1 MPELPT
7 GTVTFLFTDI
17 EGSTRLLQ
25 ELGEG
30 YRRIQDRHAEIM
42 RAAFVNGHEI
52 RTEGDSFFV
61 VFRSPVDAAR
71 AAVEAQ
77 RALSSEDWPHG
88 APLRVRMGMHT
99 GEGVLGGDDYLGI
112 DVNRAAR
119 IAAAG
124 HGGQVLISDATRGLV
139 EHSLPEGVALRDLG
153 LHRLKDIGHPE
164 RMHDLVIDGLAA
176 DFPPIRTLDVRPTN
190 LPPLR
195 TSFVGRER
203 ELAEISELLAA
214 TRLLTL
220 TGPGGTGK
228 TRLALRVAEDLL
240 ERFSD
245 GVFFVDLAPLTD
257 PALVLGEIASTLR
270 ILEGPGRAVADTLA
284 EQLRDREMLLVLDN
298 MEQLVQAAPAV
309 AALLDAAPLLRVLA
323 TSRVPLRVQGE
334 QEYHVRPLPLP
345 RAEEIADLER
355 LTTCE
360 SVRLFA
366 ERAAAVRPGFRITE
380 ETAPAVAEIASRLDG
395 LPLALEL
402 AASRVKVL
410 GPRDLS
416 DRLQQR
422 LPLLTGGARDLPERH
437 RTLRGAIEWSHG
449 LLGPD
454 EQRLLARL
462 SIFAGGWTLQAAEAV
477 CNADIDVLEGLE
489 ALVDSSLVR
498 RRDLGDGSS
507 WFRMLETIREYAA
520 ERLASSGERPQ
531 IRRRHADHVLAL
543 VEEAQPQ
550 LTREHQGAWIEG
562 LEREHDNLRAA
573 LDYADEAGEAEI
585 AVRIAAAVWRF
596 WQQRG
601 YLAEARA
608 RTERLLDFPEVAER
622 GRLRAAALTTL
633 GNIVYWQGDYER
645 MAPLYE
651 EALGIARELGDRRL
665 LAEALNNA
673 SFIPLVRGEVP
684 RLRSV
689 LEDALVEAQAA
700 GDRALEASIRNGLAF
715 QHMLGGDLAAAREA
729 IEEVIVLHRDA
740 GDLMFLAETLL
751 ALAAV
756 DFFEGDLVASTRRIK
771 EGMRINVEIRYVM
784 GVAVTFYP
792 LAVAAVH
799 QERYVRAAIL
809 IGASNRWQEELG
821 GGPPAFV
828 LEMFGNPEVA
838 ARDHLDTE
846 EFERTLAEGR
856 AMSFDEAVAFA
867 LEEEGSNRS
876 ASSR

>member
-1 MPELPT
+1 MTELPT

-17 EGSTRLLQ
+17 EGSTRLIQ

-30 YRRIQDRHAEIM
+30 YRRIQDRYAEIM
-42 RAAFVNGHEI
+42 RAALVNGHEI

-61 VFRSPVDAAR
+61 VFGSPAE
-71 AAVEAQ
+71 AVRGAVAAQ
-77 RALSSEDWPHG
+77 RALAGEDWPHG
-88 APLRVRMGMHT
+88 SPLRARTGMHT

-139 EHSLPEGVALRDLG
+139 EHALPEGVTTRDLG

-164 RMHDLVIDGLAA
+164 HLHDLVIDGLAA

-195 TSFVGRER
+195 TSFVGRDR
-203 ELAEISELLAA
+203 ELAEISELMTA

-240 ERFSD
+240 ERFSE
-245 GVFFVDLAPLTD
+245 GAFFVDLAPLTD

-270 ILEGPGRAVADTLA
+270 ILEGTGKAVADTLA

-298 MEQLVQAAPAV
+298 MEKLVQAAPAV

-360 SVRLFA
+360 SVRLF
-366 ERAAAVRPGFRITE
+366 EDRAAAVRPGFRINE
-380 ETAPAVAEIASRLDG
+380 ETAPSVAEIASRLDG

-402 AASRVKVL
+402 AASRINVL

-437 RTLRGAIEWSHG
+437 RTLRGAIEWSHE
-449 LLGPD
+449 LLSPD

-477 CNADIDVLEGLE
+477 CNADLDVLDGLE
-489 ALVDSSLVR
+489 ALVDSSLAR
-498 RRDLGDGSS
+498 RRELGDGSS
-507 WFRMLETIREYAA
+507 WFRMLETIREYAT
-520 ERLASSGERPQ
+520 ERLAASGEEPQ

-543 VEEAQPQ
+543 VEEARPQ
-550 LTREHQGAWIEG
+550 LTREHQGAWIER

-573 LDYADEAGEAEI
+573 LDYAEEAGEAEL

-601 YLAEARA
+601 YLAEARTRVA
-608 RTERLLDFPEVAER
+608 RFFDFPEVLER
-622 GRLRAAALTTL
+622 GRLRAVALGTL
-633 GNIVYWQGDYER
+633 GSIVYWQGDYAR
-645 MAPLYE
+645 MGELYE
-651 EALGIARELGDRRL
+651 EALGITRELGDRRL

-673 SFIPLVRGEVP
+673 SFIPLVGGELRQVKT
-684 RLRSV
+684 RL
-689 LEDALVEAQAA
+689 EEALVEAQAA
-700 GDRALEASIRNGLAF
+700 GDRILEASIRNGLAF
-715 QHMLGGDLAAAREA
+715 QLMLTEDYPAAATA
-729 IEEVIVLHRDA
+729 IREVISLHRAA
-740 GDLMFLAETLL
+740 GDRMYLGESLL
-751 ALAAV
+751 ALAATE
-756 DFFEGDLVASTRRIK
+756 FLTGDTAAAA
-771 EGMRINVEIRYVM
+771 EHMREALLIDREIGYLIGITSSFR
-784 GVAVTFYP
+784 P
-792 LAVAAVH
+792 LAVVAGRE
-799 QERYVRAAIL
+799 ERHARAAIL
-809 IGASNRWQEELG
+809 VGAAGRWRDELG
-821 GGPPAFV
+821 GGPPDHV
-828 LEMFGNPEVA
+828 MGMFGDPEPA
-838 ARDHLDTE
+838 AREHLGDE
-846 EFERTLAEGR
+846 EYERRVGEGR
-856 AMSFDEAVAFA
+856 AMSLDEAVAFA
-867 LEEEGSNRS
+867 LEEKGSKQERV
-876 ASSR
+876 